1 MPIPRL
7 VIDSTAAPTLLCLL
21 GHETR
26 TDKSPYNV
34 VGHRHPYTPVY
45 SLLFGHL
52 RGRPVRFAEI
62 GLAMG
67 ASAEM
72 WCKYFEHPDALILG
86 FDRDQGINRVVEG
99 RVEDSRLRTGLM
111 DVSVDGAVRAALE
124 GAAAAGSCDASYD
137 VIIDDSSHT
146 HEHQIRIIREA
157 LPFVKSGGMLIIED
171 IFRSTAEEEYE
182 RLIGPEIAACSEV
195 FFVDCEHKNKWSP
208 GWDNDRLLVLIK
220 A

>member
-1 MPIPRL
+1 MSIPRL
-7 VIDSTAAPTLLCLL
+7 VIDSTAAPTLLCLF
-21 GHETR
+21 GHQTG
-26 TDKSPYNV
+26 TDKSPYNAA
-34 VGHRHPYTPVY
+34 GHRHPYTAVY
-45 SLLFGHL
+45 TLLFARL
-52 RGRPVRFAEI
+52 SRQPVRFAEI

-72 WCKYFEHPDALILG
+72 WSKYFQHPRAQILG
-86 FDRDQGINRVVEG
+86 FDRDEEINRNAVE
-99 RVEDSRLRTGLM
+99 RVNDARFRSGMM
-111 DVSVDGAVRAALE
+111 DVSLDGAVRAALE
-124 GAAAAGSCDASYD
+124 AGAGGSDSGYD
-137 VIIDDSSHT
+137 VIIDDSSHN

-208 GWDNDRLLVLIK
+208 GWDNDRLLVFIK